1 MTGAAVLAEL
11 QQEMQDLA
19 HIFAGFRRLLKEG
32 TVIDLTGLDE
42 RIKDFCQRV
51 ESAEAANRQALQADF
66 QALLDLLEALE
77 TELRA
82 ARDRATQSQ

>member
-1 MTGAAVLAEL
+1 MTETSNLTSL
-11 QQEMQDLA
+11 QLEMQELA
-19 HIFAGFRRLLKEG
+19 HIFVGFRRLLREG
-32 TVIDLTGLDE
+32 TAIDLTGLDE

-51 ESAEAANRQALQADF
+51 ETAETAHRQALQVDF

-82 ARDRATQSQ
+82 ARDRATQS